1 LECGKGEYGRARE
14 ERENMLEK
22 KYRCL
27 REKNGKREIRKEKVK
42 KEKVIHF
49 KVDKTYC
56 ETRSASGTYLV
67 LAFNN
72 VWFFEL
78 GST

>member
-1 LECGKGEYGRARE
+1 MRQGGVWKSTRR
-14 ERENMLEK
+14 ERENMLEE

-27 REKNGKREIRKEKVK
+27 REKNGKREKRKEKVK
-42 KEKVIHF
+42 KEKVRHF
-49 KVDKTYC
+49 KVDKTCC
-56 ETRSASGTYLV
+56 ETRLDSGTYLV